1 MPKKI
6 TIKDIAKAANVSVT
20 TVSFVLNHKGE
31 EKGISKKVI
40 EKVLNV
46 SKEMKFQPNMMASS
60 LRTGKTRSIG
70 LIVEDI
76 SNQFFADL
84 AKIIEREAI
93 DLNYRVFYCSTG
105 GNDERAIE
113 LVNSLLQANVDGFI
127 ITPTEKMKTTID
139 RLLELKCPVVL
150 VDRYF
155 ENQEASHVVLD
166 NFEGAETA
174 TYYLLK
180 RGFKNIAFIT
190 NSSQLIQMNLRK
202 QGYMHAL
209 REVGM
214 FDDSRILDLEFQYTE
229 EERIE
234 NIFQFLSDNPKIDA
248 VLFAANYLLL
258 AGLQSLKKLGQKIPL
273 DKAII
278 SFDDHDSFRLHAPS
292 ITVLSQPIEEIG
304 RKSVRL
310 LMDQMNGGTATDY
323 KVIKEKKKGNLIIR
337 ESV

>member
-1 MPKKI
+1 MQKKI
-6 TIKDIAKAANVSVT
+6 TIKDIAKASNVSVT

-31 EKGISKKVI
+31 SKGISKNVIQKVF
-40 EKVLNV
+40 KV
-46 SKEMKFQPNMMASS
+46 SAEMKFQPNMIASS

-76 SNQFFADL
+76 SNQFFSDL
-84 AKIIEREAI
+84 AKVIEREAI

-105 GNDERAIE
+105 ASDNLAIE

-127 ITPTEKMKTTID
+127 ITPTENMKSTID
-139 RLLELKCPVVL
+139 RLLKLQCPVVL

-155 ENQEASHVVLD
+155 EGQEASHVVLD

-174 TYYLLK
+174 TNYFLEK
-180 RGFKNIAFIT
+180 GFKKIAFIT

-202 QGYMHAL
+202 QGYSNAL
-209 REVGM
+209 KQANLY
-214 FDDSRILDLEFQYTE
+214 DDSKILDLEFKITE
-229 EERIE
+229 EERVDKISK
-234 NIFQFLSDNPKIDA
+234 FLNDNETDA
-248 VLFAANYLLL
+248 ILFGANYLLL
-258 AGLQSLKKLGQKIPL
+258 AGLQSLRKLELNIPA

-278 SFDDHDSFRLHAPS
+278 SFDDHDSFRLHTPS

-304 RKSVRL
+304 KKTIEL
-310 LMDQMNGGTATDY
+310 LMEQMNNQGSFEI
-323 KVIKEKKKGNLIIR
+323 VKEKKKGNLIIR